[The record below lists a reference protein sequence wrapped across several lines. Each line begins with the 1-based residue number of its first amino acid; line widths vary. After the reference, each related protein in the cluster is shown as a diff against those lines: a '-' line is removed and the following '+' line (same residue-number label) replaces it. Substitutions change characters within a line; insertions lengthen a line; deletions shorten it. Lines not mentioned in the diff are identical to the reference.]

1 LNSVRT
7 TQNGVRSSEHP
18 VTFPGTAGARI
29 ALASQLLDSGELWFN
44 LGGIEILLDP
54 ASGTLVQSTKRKLK
68 ATKLK
73 AIALSHEHLGHSSDV
88 NVTIVATTEGG
99 FHRRGTL
106 LAPSDARHDD
116 LVVLH
121 YGRRFLERLEVLKEG
136 GVAGQSTSPFAV
148 LLVQSVTLDPNPSG
162 RRVDSASGFA
172 NELATAI

>member
-1 LNSVRT
+1 MNSVRT

-68 ATKLK
+68 ATNLK
-73 AIALSHEHLGHSSDV
+73 AIALSHDHLDHSCDV
-88 NVTIVATTEGG
+88 NVMIVAMTEGG

-106 LAPSDARHDD
+106 LAPSATRHDD
-116 LVVLH
+116 HVALH
-121 YGRRFLERLEVLKEG
+121 CARPFLDVPKEG
-136 GVAGQSTSPFAV
+136 ETVG
-148 LLVQSVTLDPNPSG
+148 
-162 RRVDSASGFA
+162 
-172 NELATAI
+172 